1 MSLNLP
7 INQTGFFAEDMTD
20 DSYKGILKNLAV
32 RKMAFSDE
40 VLQQKLNSDI
50 INLPG
55 KKVLV
60 MHYNDFH
67 PVKLLD
73 LKTVSSKVK
82 KILIKDGKFKLAK
95 SLANQLKNST
105 GLEAKAI
112 MEKYNWNFSSLQKVD
127 QSNTKISKKLLL
139 AIFNTSTTKGL
150 SPKEQPYEYIKLSGN
165 KIAVY
170 QLQSIDNVSIIKKSK
185 KRKI

>member
-1 MSLNLP
+1 
-7 INQTGFFAEDMTD
+7 
-20 DSYKGILKNLAV
+20 
-32 RKMAFSDE
+32 
-40 VLQQKLNSDI
+40 
-50 INLPG
+50 
-55 KKVLV
+55 
-60 MHYNDFH
+60 
-67 PVKLLD
+67 
-73 LKTVSSKVK
+73 
-82 KILIKDGKFKLAK
+82 
-95 SLANQLKNST
+95 
-105 GLEAKAI
+105 

-185 KRKI
+185 KEKSKKEKSEDKSFNTLMSLYNNLLYSSYISEVLKSANISYGNKK

>member
-1 MSLNLP
+1 
-7 INQTGFFAEDMTD
+7 
-20 DSYKGILKNLAV
+20 
-32 RKMAFSDE
+32 MAFSDE

-82 KILIKDGKFKLAK
+82 KILIKMVNLSLLNHWQINQKLNGTRSKGYHGK
-95 SLANQLKNST
+95 
-105 GLEAKAI
+105 I
-112 MEKYNWNFSSLQKVD
+112 
-127 QSNTKISKKLLL
+127 
-139 AIFNTSTTKGL
+139 
-150 SPKEQPYEYIKLSGN
+150 
-165 KIAVY
+165 
-170 QLQSIDNVSIIKKSK
+170 
-185 KRKI
+185 